1 MKKTIGKSI
10 FAAIA
15 IGLLSISYASA
26 DTVDQSVSTNHSEA
40 ASNSK
45 NVTHK
50 INNASAIIQKPR
62 AQLVGWPLM
71 TQDSARNVKGVVEAT
86 AKLPYEAEA
95 PSYIPFGYQLY
106 TARHDR
112 NDVLEVVYH
121 KRNAPIYQAGKKF
134 ITNVMAYRMGYSVD
148 TVRDTAY
155 IPAEYKDYEWSEQGE
170 SGKVYYTGKPGV
182 QLIRSITWTEGGMV
196 YSLFFLDPVKAADAE
211 FYKEHIVPVK
221 TIDSSRYELLGN
233 YPVTKTSAK
242 TLKLG
247 HNFKNVEPRMDG
259 LQWRFHDWPIEN
271 TQKAHTFKGNL
282 KEAAKKLPYEVKA
295 PSYIPYGY
303 EIYTVRQDKNDVLE
317 VVYFIKNS
325 QTYRVGKRNSG
336 SIFVYR
342 MGYSVNDVKDVP
354 YVPGE
359 YKDFEWSE
367 QGESGEV
374 FYTGDPAVQLIR
386 SITWTKDGMAYSL
399 LFLEAVKAVDA
410 EFYKE
415 HVEPVKI

>member
-1 MKKTIGKSI
+1 MKKPMGKSI

-15 IGLLSISYASA
+15 MGLLSISYVSA
-26 DTVDQSVSTNHSEA
+26 DTVDTAISTDNSVST
-40 ASNSK
+40 
-45 NVTHK
+45 
-50 INNASAIIQKPR
+50 
-62 AQLVGWPLM
+62 
-71 TQDSARNVKGVVEAT
+71 
-86 AKLPYEAEA
+86 
-95 PSYIPFGYQLY
+95 
-106 TARHDR
+106 
-112 NDVLEVVYH
+112 
-121 KRNAPIYQAGKKF
+121 
-134 ITNVMAYRMGYSVD
+134 
-148 TVRDTAY
+148 
-155 IPAEYKDYEWSEQGE
+155 
-170 SGKVYYTGKPGV
+170 
-182 QLIRSITWTEGGMV
+182 
-196 YSLFFLDPVKAADAE
+196 
-211 FYKEHIVPVK
+211 
-221 TIDSSRYELLGN
+221 
-233 YPVTKTSAK
+233 K

-342 MGYSVNDVKDVP
+342 MGYSVEDVKDVP
-354 YVPGE
+354 YVPAE

-374 FYTGDPAVQLIR
+374 FYTGDPAAQLIR

-399 LFLEAVKAVDA
+399 LFLESVKSVDA

-415 HVEPVKI
+415 HVEPVNYTAI

>member
-71 TQDSARNVKGVVEAT
+71 TQDSARNFKGIVEAT

-121 KRNAPIYQAGKKF
+121 KRNAPIYQAGKKY
-134 ITNVMAYRMGYSVD
+134 ITNVMAYRMGYSLD

-170 SGKVYYTGKPGV
+170 SGKVYYTGDPGK
-182 QLIRSITWTEGGMV
+182 QLIRSITWTEAGMA
-196 YSLFFLDPVKAADAE
+196 YSLFFLEPVKAADAE
-211 FYKEHIVPVK
+211 FYKEHVVPVK

-233 YPVTKTSAK
+233 YPITKIPAK

-247 HNFKNVEPRMDG
+247 HNFKNVEPRTDD
-259 LQWRFHDWPIEN
+259 LQWHFHDWPIEN
-271 TQKAHTFKGNL
+271 TKKAHTFNGKL
-282 KEAAKKLPYEVKA
+282 LEAAKKLPYEVKA

-367 QGESGEV
+367 QGESGKV
-374 FYTGDPAVQLIR
+374 FYTGDPAAQLIR
-386 SITWTKDGMAYSL
+386 SITWTKDGMAYFL
-399 LFLEAVKAVDA
+399 LFLEPVKAVDA

>member
-1 MKKTIGKSI
+1 MSKTIYKSI
-10 FAAIA
+10 LAVVSM
-15 IGLLSISYASA
+15 GLLSVSYVSA
-26 DTVDQSVSTNHSEA
+26 DTVDQPVSTNNSA
-40 ASNSK
+40 VLSNSK
-45 NVTHK
+45 NVTP
-50 INNASAIIQKPR
+50 NMGNASAIIQIPR
-62 AQLVGWPLM
+62 TQLVGWPLM
-71 TQDSARNVKGVVEAT
+71 TQDSARNFKGIVEAI
-86 AKLPYEAEA
+86 AKLPYEAEV
-95 PSYIPFGYQLY
+95 PSYIPYGYQLY

-112 NDVLEVVYH
+112 NDVLEVVYY

-155 IPAEYKDYEWSEQGE
+155 IPAEYKDFEWSEQGT
-170 SGKVYYTGKPGV
+170 SGVVYYTGNPETHMV
-182 QLIRSITWTEGGMV
+182 RSIAWAQNDMV

-211 FYKEHIVPVK
+211 FYKEHIVPIK

-303 EIYTVRQDKNDVLE
+303 KIYTVRQDKNDVLE

-374 FYTGDPAVQLIR
+374 FYTGDPAAQLIR

-399 LFLEAVKAVDA
+399 LFLESVKSVDA